1 MSVGVLR
8 VNRVTPA
15 ELSSAVAS
23 AIQAAVKSGELTLAA
38 AQIPT
43 APTVDRPKQRD
54 HGDWATNVALQ
65 LAKPAGLKPRD
76 LAEILARRLAD
87 VAGVAKVEVAG
98 PGFLNITLD
107 AAAAGQLAKDI
118 VQTGSSYG
126 VNDSLAG
133 KNINLEYVSANPTG
147 PIHIGG
153 ARWAAIGDSLARIL
167 TASGAEVTR
176 EYYFNDHGEQI
187 KRFANS
193 LLAAARGLPAPE
205 DGYSGAYIAE
215 IANRVRTIAAAN
227 GDPDPVS
234 LPDDDALEYFRA
246 RGVDL
251 MFGEI
256 KQTLADFGVEFDV
269 YFHEDNLHQSGA
281 VTKAIN
287 RLRDLGHIYEA
298 DGATWLRTKDFGDD
312 KDRVIIKSDGQP
324 AYIAGDIAYYL
335 DKRER
340 GADDVII
347 MLGADHHGYV
357 ARMMAICAAFGD
369 QPGQNLQIMIGQLV
383 NLVKNKQPVRMA
395 KRAGTVITIDYLVD
409 AVGVDAARYSLA
421 RYSADSP
428 IDLDLDLLASAKN
441 ENPVFYV
448 QYAHSRTCA
457 VDRNAIARGVHIADG
472 FDPSVLDSP
481 TDAELLTRL
490 AQFPAVVA
498 EAGTLREPH
507 RVARYLEALAGDY
520 HSWYQAKD
528 AETGEARRVLPYPDE
543 AVTDVH
549 RTRLWLN
556 DAVRTVLANGLHLL
570 GVTAPERM

>member
-1 MSVGVLR
+1 
-8 VNRVTPA
+8 VTPEQLSNTISTAIQGAVAGA
-15 ELSSAVAS
+15 ELN
-23 AIQAAVKSGELTLAA
+23 LAPEK
-38 AQIPT
+38 IPA
-43 APTVDRPKQRD
+43 APTVERPKQRD

-76 LAEILARRLAD
+76 LATIIASRLEQ
-87 VAGVAKVEVAG
+87 VSGIAKVEVAG

-107 AAAAGQLAKDI
+107 AAAAGQLAYDI
-118 VQTGSSYG
+118 VQAGGKYG
-126 VNDSLAG
+126 DNQSLAG
-133 KNINLEYVSANPTG
+133 KSINLEFVSANPTG

-167 TASGAEVTR
+167 LASGAEVTR

-187 KRFANS
+187 KKFANS
-193 LLAAARGLPAPE
+193 LLAAARGLAAPE
-205 DGYSGAYIAE
+205 DGYGGGYIDE
-215 IANRVRTIAAAN
+215 IAKQVQAIAAAN
-227 GDPDPVS
+227 GDPDPA
-234 LPDDDALEYFRA
+234 LLADDDALEYFRA

-256 KQTLADFGVEFDV
+256 KQTLADFGVQFDV
-269 YFHEDNLHQSGA
+269 YFHEDNLHKSGA
-281 VTKAIN
+281 VARAID
-287 RLRDLGHIYEA
+287 RLTELGHVYQA
-298 DGATWLRTKDFGDD
+298 DGATWLRTKAFGDD
-312 KDRVIIKSDGQP
+312 KDRVIIKSDGNP

-357 ARMMAICAAFGD
+357 GRMMAICQAFGD
-369 QPGQNLQIMIGQLV
+369 KPGENLQIMIGQLV
-383 NLVKNKQPVRMA
+383 NLVKDKQPVRMS
-395 KRAGTVITIDYLVD
+395 KRAGTVITIEDLVD

-457 VDRNAIARGVHIADG
+457 VDRNAIARGVEPADG
-472 FDPSVLDSP
+472 FDPAVLDSP
-481 TDAELLTRL
+481 ADAELLTRL
-490 AQFPAVVA
+490 AQFPTVVA
-498 EAGTLREPH
+498 ESATLREPH
-507 RVARYLEALAGDY
+507 RVARYLEGLAGDY

-528 AETGEARRVLPYPDE
+528 TNGETRRVLPYPDE
-543 AVTDVH
+543 VVTDVH

-556 DAVRTVLANGLHLL
+556 DAVRTVLANGLQLL
-570 GVTAPERM
+570 GVSAPERM

>member
-1 MSVGVLR
+1 MGVH
-8 VNRVTPA
+8 RVTHVTPEQLSNTISTAIQGAVAGA
-15 ELSSAVAS
+15 ELN
-23 AIQAAVKSGELTLAA
+23 LAPEK
-38 AQIPT
+38 IPA
-43 APTVDRPKQRD
+43 APTVERPKQRD

-76 LAEILARRLAD
+76 LATIIASRLEQ
-87 VAGVAKVEVAG
+87 VSGIAKVEVAG

-107 AAAAGQLAKDI
+107 AAAAGQLAYDI
-118 VQTGSSYG
+118 VQAGGKYG
-126 VNDSLAG
+126 DNQSLAG
-133 KNINLEYVSANPTG
+133 KSINLEFVSANPTG

-167 TASGAEVTR
+167 LASGAEVTR

-187 KRFANS
+187 KKFANS
-193 LLAAARGLPAPE
+193 LLAAARGLAAPE
-205 DGYSGAYIAE
+205 DGYGGGYIDE
-215 IANRVRTIAAAN
+215 IAKQVQAIAAAN
-227 GDPDPVS
+227 GDPDPA
-234 LPDDDALEYFRA
+234 LLADDDALEYFRA

-256 KQTLADFGVEFDV
+256 KQTLADFGVQFDV
-269 YFHEDNLHQSGA
+269 YFHEDNLHKSGA
-281 VTKAIN
+281 VARAID
-287 RLRDLGHIYEA
+287 RLTELGHVYQA
-298 DGATWLRTKDFGDD
+298 DGATWLRTKAFGDD
-312 KDRVIIKSDGQP
+312 KDRVIIKSDGNP

-357 ARMMAICAAFGD
+357 GRMMAICQAFGD
-369 QPGQNLQIMIGQLV
+369 KPGENLQIMIGQLV
-383 NLVKNKQPVRMA
+383 NLVKDKQPVRMS
-395 KRAGTVITIDYLVD
+395 KRAGTVITIEDLVD

-457 VDRNAIARGVHIADG
+457 VDRNAIARGVEPADG
-472 FDPSVLDSP
+472 FDPAVLDSP
-481 TDAELLTRL
+481 ADAELLTRL
-490 AQFPAVVA
+490 AQFPTVVA
-498 EAGTLREPH
+498 ESATLREPH
-507 RVARYLEALAGDY
+507 RVARYLEGLAGDY

-528 AETGEARRVLPYPDE
+528 TNGETRRVLPYPDE
-543 AVTDVH
+543 VVTDVH

-556 DAVRTVLANGLHLL
+556 DAVRTVLANGLQLL
-570 GVTAPERM
+570 GVSAPERM